1 MQPYQNNTGKS
12 NIDAYEIGDDFI
24 KVSFSTGSTYTYSY
38 DSAGQEIVDQMKQL
52 AQAGNG
58 LSGFINQYAKKSY
71 ADFE

>member
-1 MQPYQNNTGKS
+1 MQSYQNNSGKS
-12 NIDAYEIGDDFI
+12 NIDSYEIGDDFI

-38 DSAGQEIVDQMKQL
+38 DSAGQKIVDQMKQL

-58 LSGFINQYAKKSY
+58 LSGFINQYAKRSY